1 MFSDTIVVMVPSK
14 KRVAPPVRIFNRYQK
29 IMFVW
34 AILLAFGYLASNI
47 ALAAPTM
54 LAEIWLLVLIVGLG
68 AQIVL
73 GFPKDAKAIFLQIVW
88 FGLIL
93 VGTWLTYLEYSSG
106 IKIGIHGMVSGWFF
120 MVAAGMLITSAI
132 YRFNLSYLV
141 LVALYSIVGL
151 ILAYSG
157 FTVPTELIIS
167 AVAFFFF
174 CIIDAGLE
182 WSVWRRHLADKAK

>member
-14 KRVAPPVRIFNRYQK
+14 KRVAPPVRIFNHYQK

-68 AQIVL
+68 AQIIL

-141 LVALYSIVGL
+141 LVTLYSIVGL

-157 FTVPTELIIS
+157 FTVPTELILS

>member
-1 MFSDTIVVMVPSK
+1 MVPSK

-68 AQIVL
+68 AQIIL

-141 LVALYSIVGL
+141 LVTLYSIVGL

-157 FTVPTELIIS
+157 FTVPTELILS